1 MDNISTTQILL
12 GIFYLTA
19 AVLLCFAGY
28 RLMLKRFKRNKLE
41 ALNTVSLVTSREN
54 VFTTKTQFLVLAP
67 SVCHVKIDLL
77 DHDEKLISTMVDQEI
92 TNQELPFNFDPTEY
106 KPGKYYI
113 YLTSDNAKILRG
125 ITIVNS

>member
-19 AVLLCFAGY
+19 AVLLCLTGY

-54 VFTTKTQFLVLAP
+54 VFSAKTQFLVLTPTA
-67 SVCHVKIDLL
+67 CQVKVDLL
-77 DHDEKLISTMVDQEI
+77 DKDEKLLATLVDQEI
-92 TNQELPFNFDPTEY
+92 TNEELPFNFDPTQY
-106 KPGKYYI
+106 KAGKYYI
-113 YLTSDNAKILRG
+113 SLSSSNAKILRG